1 MDENQLTG
9 PENIIGYQKFKRRRS
24 MLPWWVIGFIWLFL
38 VFIALMPVGIVF
50 GFLKIPFETS
60 LLGLTTSDPISLTGI
75 FLIFLFSFKGITAF
89 GLWTE
94 KTWAIDIAKID
105 ALVSIVIC
113 CSVMIYPLI
122 AAGHSFNIRLEL
134 IALIPYYI
142 KMNKIE
148 YDWKNF
154 DTLEAVPFPLEH
166 E

>member
-1 MDENQLTG
+1 
-9 PENIIGYQKFKRRRS
+9 
-24 MLPWWVIGFIWLFL
+24 MLPWWVIGFIWIFL
-38 VFIALMPVGIVF
+38 IFTALMPVGIVF
-50 GFLKIPFETS
+50 GFLKIPFAVS

-75 FLIFLFSFKGITAF
+75 FLIFLFAFKGITAF

-94 KTWAIDIAKID
+94 KTWAVDVAKID
-105 ALVSIVIC
+105 AIVSIVIC
-113 CSVMIYPLI
+113 CWVMIFPLI
-122 AAGHSFNIRLEL
+122 AAGHSYSIRLEL

-154 DTLEAVPFPLEH
+154 DTPEVIPFPLEH